1 MGFFGYPLCGAG
13 QNPVAKGFLRDFRG
27 ALTNRI
33 LRQHFSWRLL
43 SGNAAAILAAKTA
56 LKAHS
61 NCKAYTC
68 KCRTCAPEDKPAPEP
83 ALCNKQVRHF
93 CRMCFFHFS
102 RYLGIVNIAQLRQV
116 FRVADHSSR
125 CCLATSSFCGRHP
138 QPSLAATRSRY
149 TVTQDHDSACNTWF
163 TCRPS
168 LNHAQESFQL
178 LLHAYSDRANTCGYI
193 AWHGPD
199 TSKLPSVLSQLYT
212 RRSIDVRAY
221 KPLPCSISRFLLV
234 LLRRTA

>member
-68 KCRTCAPEDKPAPEP
+68 KCRACAPEDKAAPEP

-93 CRMCFFHFS
+93 YQLATARLHMLHRWLVASLDECLHIFCFPLLKHFS
-102 RYLGIVNIAQLRQV
+102 CKDAKPTCPPGPAASRTYDLPLWILSFKPTSDMQDEQRVLVACV
-116 FRVADHSSR
+116 F
-125 CCLATSSFCGRHP
+125 
-138 QPSLAATRSRY
+138 
-149 TVTQDHDSACNTWF
+149 
-163 TCRPS
+163 
-168 LNHAQESFQL
+168 
-178 LLHAYSDRANTCGYI
+178 
-193 AWHGPD
+193 
-199 TSKLPSVLSQLYT
+199 
-212 RRSIDVRAY
+212 
-221 KPLPCSISRFLLV
+221 SISLGTLELPTSPSCARSFVWRTILPDACMPGDIFLLW
-234 LLRRTA
+234 TPSST